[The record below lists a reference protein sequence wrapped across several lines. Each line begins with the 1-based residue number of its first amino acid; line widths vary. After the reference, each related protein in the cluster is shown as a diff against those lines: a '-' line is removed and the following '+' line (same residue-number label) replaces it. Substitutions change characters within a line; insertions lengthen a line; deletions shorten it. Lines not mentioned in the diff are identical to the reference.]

1 MLRVGLTGT
10 RYSGKDTI
18 SNLFRQIKVPVFNA
32 DVILKYILKY
42 EFEVLD
48 KISDTIGYEYFKNG
62 QLVSD
67 EISKMSKFN
76 DVLKVVKPYIFEAY
90 SKFEKKHNGS
100 VYTIFHSSILFESN
114 WHKDMDKTINVNAPL
129 DDRLKR
135 LFIKKNIKDSF
146 MKFDIEQSLKSENII
161 SKNNGANIVIHN
173 FGIFD
178 VLDQVNKADNKIV
191 NFYLKSKITNKKVI
205 L

>member
-1 MLRVGLTGT
+1 MIRVGLTGT

-32 DVILKYILKY
+32 DIILKFILKY
-42 EFEVLD
+42 EFEILD
-48 KISDTIGYEYFKNG
+48 KIGDTIGDEFFKNG
-62 QLVSD
+62 KLIPNEVL
-67 EISKMSKFN
+67 ENEKFN

-90 SKFEKKHNGS
+90 SKFEKIHKGS

-114 WHKDMDKTINVNAPL
+114 WFNDMDKIITIKAPL
-129 DDRLKR
+129 DERLKR
-135 LFIKKNIKDSF
+135 FFIKKGIKDSF
-146 MKFDIEQSLKSENII
+146 IKFDIEYLLKKESVAIKYNNSDII
-161 SKNNGANIVIHN
+161 IHN

-191 NFYLKSKITNKKVI
+191 DFYLKSKITN
-205 L
+205 